1 MAGIFHGFNILI
13 QRPLARLE
21 WRSGP
26 VLPAA
31 FELVF
36 CYAQVDGIFDRV
48 HRDCISIVNKCN
60 KAAYLCFRDN
70 VANYEPMG
78 ALQKQGRRNAQ
89 SGKLEFQGRV
99 EDAHPPL
106 NLPSVTQATSWPSPA
121 PIIKL
126 VGFSI
131 SGMPDFHSFFP
142 VNIDTLRFSN
152 DVPGPPFGPRYR
164 RTMTVFSPF
173 LIDPT
178 STACTNSSS
187 ESNTR
192 AFPVNPRPSFPVIFA
207 IAPPGARLPVSTLT
221 GGVTFRMKQEG
232 IDHLAR
238 T

>member
-1 MAGIFHGFNILI
+1 MTAAVTNGGSGVRNAPMAGIFHGSDILI
-13 QRPLARLE
+13 QCPLARLE

-36 CYAQVDGIFDRV
+36 CYAQVDGIFGRV

-99 EDAHPPL
+99 GDAHPPL

-131 SGMPDFHSFFP
+131 SGMPDFYSFFLSISIP
-142 VNIDTLRFSN
+142 SDSQ
-152 DVPGPPFGPRYR
+152 
-164 RTMTVFSPF
+164 MTYQG
-173 LIDPT
+173 
-178 STACTNSSS
+178 
-187 ESNTR
+187 
-192 AFPVNPRPSFPVIFA
+192 RPSDQDTA
-207 IAPPGARLPVSTLT
+207 ER
-221 GGVTFRMKQEG
+221 
-232 IDHLAR
+232 
-238 T
+238 